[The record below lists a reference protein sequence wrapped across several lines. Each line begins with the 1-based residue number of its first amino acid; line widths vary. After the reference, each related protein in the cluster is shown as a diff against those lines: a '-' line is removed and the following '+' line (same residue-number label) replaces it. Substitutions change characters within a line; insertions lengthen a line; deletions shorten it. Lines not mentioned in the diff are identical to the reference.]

1 MKKQFSTKVKTIR
14 VVQIE
19 NGGVFTHGDPDPTQ
33 LEISVVNKQGSLHVL
48 VFEGDTLS
56 HLAGIICGLAK
67 AFPDVFV
74 TQKS

>member
-1 MKKQFSTKVKTIR
+1 MKKQFSTTTKTIR

-33 LEISVVNKQGSLHVL
+33 LEISVLNDQGSLHVL
-48 VFEGDTLS
+48 VFEAGTLS

-67 AFPDVFV
+67 AFPAVFAS
-74 TQKS
+74 QKS